1 MKTDE
6 KVLSLTYR
14 IVELSGELEKARKE
28 LGQILD
34 EYGKN
39 YLSKMISEDKEND
52 KAV

>member
-1 MKTDE
+1 MKNDE

-39 YLSKMISEDKEND
+39 YLSKIDEDKEND
-52 KAV
+52 ETV